1 MTIGPGKVII
11 RQEHST
17 LKDVAYFYKRRDYM
31 SNELRDEVAAL
42 KNRISDLV
50 DEINSLKHDL
60 LKLREDTAEDIKDL
74 YRRTG

>member
-1 MTIGPGKVII
+1 
-11 RQEHST
+11 
-17 LKDVAYFYKRRDYM
+17 M